1 MFNASMWG
9 DVIALV
15 GLIAVA
21 YVAAVWLSL
30 VVWTYRDVQHRSADA
45 GERLAAV
52 ALVAL
57 FFAPGWLVYLL
68 MRPAGTLEDM
78 RIERLQEQL
87 FARELSAVSSCSRCR
102 RRVEDDFLMCPY
114 CREQLRMP
122 CDTCGHAIAKTWDAC
137 AYCGE
142 LTGRRAAPAAS
153 QPVSVGPRPA
163 TAPRPLVP
171 TQAR

>member
-1 MFNASMWG
+1 MFDGSMWG
-9 DVIALV
+9 DIIAFV
-15 GLIAVA
+15 GLLAVA

-30 VVWTYRDVQHRSADA
+30 VIWTYRDVQHRSADS
-45 GERLAAV
+45 GERVAAV

-68 MRPAGTLEDM
+68 MRPAGTLDDV

-87 FARELSAVSSCSRCR
+87 FARELATVPSCTRCR

-114 CREQLRMP
+114 CREELRTP
-122 CDTCGHAIAKTWDAC
+122 CGSCGRAIASTWDAC

-142 LTGRRAAPAAS
+142 LTMRRPRVAPS
-153 QPVSVGPRPA
+153 PRPA
-163 TAPRPLVP
+163 GEPRSAPVPRPLVP
-171 TQAR
+171 TEAR